1 MAPTTWLPSPLLLA
15 HVPRTKDLE
24 RAQNANPMCDT
35 MRVYMQVETELWTSY
50 LGVLIRFRLSVHVP
64 ISVRGRSGKGVNMHF
79 KSPVE
84 VLLFYLPDND
94 SACKRTDYVTCKSLH
109 FLRWTSVLIDILC
122 SDPISISFQTQA
134 CYILNST
141 PRDSHSALLFFLYLF
156 FTLFYNWRGAFAIG
170 RQ

>member
-64 ISVRGRSGKGVNMHF
+64 ISAQSRSVKDVDMHF

-84 VLLFYLPDND
+84 FLVVYLPDYD
-94 SACKRTDYVTCKSLH
+94 S
-109 FLRWTSVLIDILC
+109 
-122 SDPISISFQTQA
+122 
-134 CYILNST
+134 
-141 PRDSHSALLFFLYLF
+141 
-156 FTLFYNWRGAFAIG
+156 
-170 RQ
+170 